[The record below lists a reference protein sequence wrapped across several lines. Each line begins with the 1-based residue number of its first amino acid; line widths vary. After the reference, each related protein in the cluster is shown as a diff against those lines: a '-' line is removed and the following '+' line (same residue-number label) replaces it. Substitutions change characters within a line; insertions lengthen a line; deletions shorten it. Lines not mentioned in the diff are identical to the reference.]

1 MKSKYVHLFLSTY
14 HFPHPGKADE
24 YRLQLQDWIR
34 GNVTVAPQSLFIFDE
49 MDKMPEGVIDAIKPF
64 IDHHEEVNGVDFR

>member
-1 MKSKYVHLFLSTY
+1 MN
-14 HFPHPGKADE
+14 
-24 YRLQLQDWIR
+24 LQDWIR
-34 GNVTVAPQSLFIFDE
+34 GNVSSCAQSLFIFDE